1 LPESEEAWNNMAR
14 ATRIVAIFLIALAV
28 VLGGFAW
35 TIARRPP
42 PPALQQAQ
50 GPAGLPVV
58 VAARELSASK
68 PIEADELTVQISPT
82 RAPGAYGDPA
92 ALVGR
97 VPLAPIAANTP
108 VLDANLASGLAD
120 AIAPGERAVA
130 VRVDETTAVGNR
142 VKPGNFV
149 DVFFLLKRDSIA
161 GNAEIETTQARLL
174 LSRIRVLSFG
184 DATLAGTA
192 DPSDTA
198 NAAARNGGARTAV
211 LAVPVADI
219 DALTLA
225 QNAGQLTLALRN
237 PSDPDASGP
246 VAFAPLL
253 ASIKLSAG
261 TATDASARA
270 AEGVSLGALA
280 GASTVKLAAPVLS
293 SPLAQPVRS
302 LPRTVRPQAATS
314 QMEVIRGGYSEK
326 VAY

>member
-1 LPESEEAWNNMAR
+1 MAR
-14 ATRIVAIFLIALAV
+14 ITRIVAIFLIALAV

-42 PPALQQAQ
+42 PPAPQQVQ
-50 GPAGLPVV
+50 GPTGLPVV
-58 VAARELSASK
+58 VAARDLPASK
-68 PIEADELTVQISPT
+68 PISADELTVQMSPA
-82 RAPGAYGDPA
+82 RPPGAYGDPA

-97 VPLAPIAANTP
+97 VPLAPVAANTT
-108 VLDANLASGLAD
+108 VLDADLASGLAD

-149 DVFFLLKRDSIA
+149 DVFFMLKRDSA
-161 GNAEIETTQARLL
+161 VGSAEIETTQARLL

-184 DATLAGTA
+184 EATLAGTGDPA
-192 DPSDTA
+192 DPA
-198 NAAARNGGARTAV
+198 NNTLRNGGARTAV

-237 PSDPDASGP
+237 PSDPETAEP
-246 VAFAPLL
+246 MAFAPLL
-253 ASIKLSAG
+253 ASIKGTAG
-261 TATDASARA
+261 TEKEASARA
-270 AEGVSLGALA
+270 AEGVSLVALA
-280 GASTVKLAAPVLS
+280 GVPTGKVSAPSQQLQASVPV
-293 SPLAQPVRS
+293 QPVRAAQ
-302 LPRTVRPQAATS
+302 PRMVRTQAEPT

>member
-1 LPESEEAWNNMAR
+1 MAR
-14 ATRIVAIFLIALAV
+14 VIRIVAVFLIALAV

-42 PPALQQAQ
+42 PPAPQQAQ
-50 GPAGLPVV
+50 APTGLPVV
-58 VAARELSASK
+58 LAARDLPASK
-68 PIEADELTVQISPT
+68 PISADELVVQMMPA

-97 VPLAPIAANTP
+97 VPLAPVAANAP

-149 DVFFLLKRDSIA
+149 DVFFMLKRDA
-161 GNAEIETTQARLL
+161 GMGNAEIETTQARLL

-184 DATLAGTA
+184 DATLAGTSDPA
-192 DPSDTA
+192 DAA

-237 PSDPDASGP
+237 PTDPDTAEP

-253 ASIKLSAG
+253 ASIK
-261 TATDASARA
+261 ASAVTTTNASTRA
-270 AEGVSLGALA
+270 AGGVSLGALA
-280 GASTVKLAAPVLS
+280 GVTRGKQITAPSQPSAPV
-293 SPLAQPVRS
+293 QPIRS
-302 LPRTVRPQAATS
+302 QPRPARLQATANE
-314 QMEVIRGGYSEK
+314 MEVIRGGYSEK
-326 VAY
+326 VGY